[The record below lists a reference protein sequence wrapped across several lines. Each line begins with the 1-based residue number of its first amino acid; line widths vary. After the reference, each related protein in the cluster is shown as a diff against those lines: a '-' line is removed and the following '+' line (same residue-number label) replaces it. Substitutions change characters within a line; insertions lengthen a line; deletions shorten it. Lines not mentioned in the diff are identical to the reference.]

1 MHQKIRW
8 AAALTLG
15 AAAWK
20 FCRDRKYPLARDCPP
35 LHLFVVP
42 GVLVGPRTAALGN
55 RVLARMPLP
64 PVGPGLRRTRQT
76 ARGRDG
82 RKVPL
87 TVYEP
92 VGAQGEL
99 PCLVYFHGGGFCF
112 ADAGYIHQN
121 VMDYS
126 LGAGCK
132 VVLVHYRTSEQAAFP
147 AAFEDCCDAMQF
159 VWEHSSRLG
168 VCRDRIAVGGDSAG
182 GDLAAACALWARDT
196 GEVRLCFQLLV
207 YPVTDARMQTLS
219 IRQFTDSPCWNARLN
234 RRMWRLYLR
243 DGWGSRR
250 AYASPMEADSFA
262 GLPDAYVEVEQ
273 FDCLRD
279 EGIAYAAALARAGAR
294 VQLEKVEGTFHGF
307 DFFRDSPAA
316 RVQIARRT
324 DALRRAFGAPSAKK
338 D

>member
-8 AAALTLG
+8 VAALTLG

-20 FCRDRKYPLARDCPP
+20 FCRDRKYPLTRGCPP

-42 GVLVGPRTAALGN
+42 GVLLGPRTAALGN
-55 RVLARMPLP
+55 RVLARMSLP
-64 PVGPGLRRTRQT
+64 PVSPGLRRTSQT

-92 VGAQGEL
+92 VGVQGEL

-147 AAFEDCCDAMQF
+147 
-159 VWEHSSRLG
+159 
-168 VCRDRIAVGGDSAG
+168 GG
-182 GDLAAACALWARDT
+182 L
-196 GEVRLCFQLLV
+196 
-207 YPVTDARMQTLS
+207 
-219 IRQFTDSPCWNARLN
+219 
-234 RRMWRLYLR
+234 
-243 DGWGSRR
+243 
-250 AYASPMEADSFA
+250 
-262 GLPDAYVEVEQ
+262 
-273 FDCLRD
+273 
-279 EGIAYAAALARAGAR
+279 
-294 VQLEKVEGTFHGF
+294 
-307 DFFRDSPAA
+307 
-316 RVQIARRT
+316 
-324 DALRRAFGAPSAKK
+324 
-338 D
+338 